1 MATSAHPA
9 RGSMSPVQALLLGTL
24 TVGVLDILDAFVFF
38 GLRGVPATAILQA
51 IASGVLG
58 REAFAGGSGT
68 AALGLALHFV
78 IAFGVVAVYHLA
90 SRRFPALARNPL
102 LLGPLYGI
110 LVYLVMN
117 EVVLPLSAAMTGPR
131 TLPIL
136 VNGLLIHAFGVG
148 LPAALSA
155 WAAGPRAEP
164 APPAALAA

>member
-1 MATSAHPA
+1 MTDHTFPGHATLTPA
-9 RGSMSPVQALLLGTL
+9 RALLLGTL
-24 TVGVLDILDAFVFF
+24 TVGVLDIVDAFVFF
-38 GLRGVPATAILQA
+38 GLRGVPATTILHA

-58 REAFAGGSGT
+58 RAAFSGGTGT
-68 AALGLALHFV
+68 AALGLALHFL

-102 LLGPLYGI
+102 LLGPIYGV

-117 EVVLPLSAAMTGPR
+117 EIVLPLSAAATGPR
-131 TLPIL
+131 PLPVL

-155 WAAGPRAEP
+155 WAAGRRTEP
-164 APPAALAA
+164 APPAVLAA